1 MKKRHSPY
9 LTHEVWQ
16 VIGGGLLLV
25 AGLLTERLGA
35 PSPAVLAVY
44 LVALAVSGCTVWL
57 DALRGI
63 LRRDLLDEKFL
74 MTLAS
79 VGAFVIGSYA
89 EGVAV
94 MLFFLA
100 GEYFEHQAV
109 QRSRKSIRGLMDL
122 RPDRAIR
129 LSACGEEEIDADDL
143 APGESVVFRPGD
155 RVPVDCTVLDGTAL
169 IDAAALT
176 GEAVPVEVSPGSTL
190 ASGTVCQNG
199 RLIAR
204 VDHIADESAASRVLS
219 LVEEAN
225 EAKSRQEN
233 FITRFARVYT
243 PAVVLAAILL
253 GVGVPL
259 LLLATGNAPAWTD
272 WLHRA
277 LTFLV
282 VSCPCALV
290 ISVPLSFFGGI
301 GGAAS
306 EGILFKGGNRMNA
319 LSHVKTVCCD
329 KTGTLT
335 EGKFEVRDVVV
346 SGEIGRDELLSLA
359 ASAEHDST
367 HPIAAAIRA
376 LAPDAP
382 VPASVE
388 ERAGKGIVAEV
399 EGRKVLVGTR
409 KLLSDEGVFVPDGIT
424 GSVFVA
430 CDGRWI
436 GCFTVGD
443 ALREESRET
452 VERLRRLG
460 VKRIGMLTGDVPEN
474 AQPVS
479 DALSLDFVRASLLP
493 DGKYAAVEE
502 LIAEKQ
508 GDVLYVGDGINDA
521 PVIALADIG
530 VAMGG
535 VGSDAAI
542 EAADLVIM
550 SDKLDRLPK
559 AIRIARRTVSIARQ
573 NIVFALSVKLAILV
587 LSAVGINTSM
597 WLAVFADVGVA
608 VIAILN
614 AMRALRVKKL

>member
-1 MKKRHSPY
+1 MKKRLSPY

-16 VIGGGLLLV
+16 VIAGGLLLV

-44 LVALAVSGCTVWL
+44 LIALAVSGCTVWL

-79 VGAFVIGSYA
+79 VGAFIIGSYA

-109 QRSRKSIRGLMDL
+109 ARSRKSIRGLMDL

-129 LSACGEEEIDADDL
+129 YMDGGEEEIDADDL
-143 APGESVVFRPGD
+143 ATGERVVIRPGD

-176 GEAVPVEVSPGSTL
+176 GESIPVEVRPGSTL
-190 ASGTVCQNG
+190 ASGTVCRNG

-204 VDHIADESAASRVLS
+204 VDRVADESAASRVLS

-233 FITRFARVYT
+233 FITRFSRVYT

-259 LLLATGNAPAWTD
+259 ILLATGNAPAWTD

-335 EGKFEVRDVVV
+335 EGKFEVRDVVAAE
-346 SGEIGRDELLSLA
+346 GIGRDELLSLA

-382 VPASVE
+382 APASVE

-430 CDGRWI
+430 CDGSWI

-443 ALREESRET
+443 ALREESRDA

-460 VKRIGMLTGDVPEN
+460 VKRIGMLTGDVSEN
-474 AQPVS
+474 AQPVG
-479 DALSLDFVRASLLP
+479 DALSLDFVSASLLP

-508 GDVLYVGDGINDA
+508 GSVLYVGDGINDA

-573 NIVFALSVKLAILV
+573 NIVFALSVKLAILI
-587 LSAVGINTSM
+587 LSATGINTSM

>member
-1 MKKRHSPY
+1 MKKRVSPY
-9 LTHEVWQ
+9 WTHEVWQ
-16 VIGGGLLLV
+16 VIAGGLLLV
-25 AGLLTERLGA
+25 AGLLSEHLGA
-35 PSPAVLAVY
+35 PPAAVLAVY
-44 LVALAVSGCTVWL
+44 LVALAVTGCTVWR

-74 MTLAS
+74 MTVAS
-79 VGAFVIGSYA
+79 VGAFIIGSYA

-109 QRSRKSIRGLMDL
+109 ARSRKSIRGLMDL

-129 LSACGEEEIDADDL
+129 LTDGEEEEIDADDL
-143 APGESVVFRPGD
+143 AVGETVVIRPGD
-155 RVPVDCTVLDGTAL
+155 RVPVDCTVVDGRAL

-176 GEAVPVEVSPGSTL
+176 GESVPVEVTPGSAL
-190 ASGTVCQNG
+190 ASGTVCRNG
-199 RLIAR
+199 RLVAR
-204 VDHIADESAASRVLS
+204 VDRVADESAASRVLS

-233 FITRFARVYT
+233 FITRFSRFYT
-243 PAVVLAAILL
+243 PSVVLAAVLI

-259 LLLATGNAPAWTD
+259 ILLAAGNAPGWTD

-335 EGKFEVRDVVV
+335 EGRFEVREVLTAD
-346 SGEIGRDELLSLA
+346 GIDREELITLA
-359 ASAEHDST
+359 ASAERDST
-367 HPIAAAIRA
+367 HPIAAAIRS
-376 LAPDAP
+376 LAPEAQTP
-382 VPASVE
+382 TSVE
-388 ERAGKGIVAEV
+388 ERAGRGIVADV
-399 EGRKVLVGTR
+399 AGRRVLVGTR
-409 KLLSDEGVFVPDGIT
+409 KLLSEEGVFVPGDAT

-430 CDGRWI
+430 RDGAWI

-443 ALREESRET
+443 AVRTESRDT
-452 VERLRRLG
+452 VEKLRRLG
-460 VKRIGMLTGDVPEN
+460 VKRIGMLTGDVEEN
-474 AQPVS
+474 AQPVADS
-479 DALSLDFVRASLLP
+479 LSLDFVKASLLP
-493 DGKYAAVEE
+493 DGKYEAVEE

-508 GDVLYVGDGINDA
+508 GSVLYVGDGINDA

-559 AIRIARRTVSIARQ
+559 AIRIARRTVAIARQ
-573 NIVFALSVKLAILV
+573 NIIFALTVKLAILI
-587 LSAVGINTSM
+587 LSATGINTSM

>member
-1 MKKRHSPY
+1 MKKRPSPF

-16 VIGGGLLLV
+16 VIAGGLLLV
-25 AGLLTERLGA
+25 AGLLSEHLGA
-35 PSPAVLAVY
+35 PPAAVLAVY
-44 LVALAVSGCTVWL
+44 LVALAVSGCTVWR

-74 MTLAS
+74 MTVAS
-79 VGAFVIGSYA
+79 VGAFIIGSYA

-109 QRSRKSIRGLMDL
+109 ARSRKSIRGLMDL

-129 LSACGEEEIDADDL
+129 LTDGVEEEIDADDL
-143 APGESVVFRPGD
+143 AIGETVVIRPGD
-155 RVPVDCTVLDGTAL
+155 RVPVDCTVLDGSGL

-176 GEAVPVEVSPGSTL
+176 GESIPVEVDPGSTL
-190 ASGTVCQNG
+190 ASGTVSLNG
-199 RLIAR
+199 RLTAR
-204 VDHIADESAASRVLS
+204 VDRVADESAASRVLS

-233 FITRFARVYT
+233 FITRFSRFYT
-243 PAVVLAAILL
+243 PSVVLAAILI

-259 LLLATGNAPAWTD
+259 ILLAEGNAPGWTD

-335 EGKFEVRDVVV
+335 EGKFEVRNVETADGVD
-346 SGEIGRDELLSLA
+346 RDELTALA

-367 HPIAAAIRA
+367 HPIAAAIRT

-382 VPASVE
+382 PPTSVE
-388 ERAGKGIVAEV
+388 ERAGRGIVATVGES
-399 EGRKVLVGTR
+399 RVLVGTR
-409 KLLSDEGVFVPDGIT
+409 KLLSEEGVSVPDGTI

-430 CDGRWI
+430 RDGEWI

-443 ALREESRET
+443 ALRDESRDA

-460 VKRIGMLTGDVPEN
+460 VKRIGMLTGDVGEN
-474 AQPVS
+474 AEPVA
-479 DALSLDFVRASLLP
+479 DALSLDFVKASLLP
-493 DGKYAAVEE
+493 DGKYKAVEE

-559 AIRIARRTVSIARQ
+559 AIRIARRTVAIARQ
-573 NIVFALSVKLAILV
+573 NIVFALTVKLAILI
-587 LSAVGINTSM
+587 LSATGINTSM

>member
-1 MKKRHSPY
+1 MKKRLSPY

-16 VIGGGLLLV
+16 VIAGGLLLV

-44 LVALAVSGCTVWL
+44 LIALAVSGCAVWL
-57 DALRGI
+57 DALRVM
-63 LRRDLLDEKFL
+63 LRPDLLDEKFL
-74 MTLAS
+74 LTPAS
-79 VGAFVIGSYA
+79 VGAFIIGSYA
-89 EGVAV
+89 EGVAG
-94 MLFFLA
+94 MLVFPA

-109 QRSRKSIRGLMDL
+109 ARSRKSIRGLMDL

-129 LSACGEEEIDADDL
+129 YTDGGEEEIDADDL
-143 APGESVVFRPGD
+143 ATGERVVIRPGD

-176 GEAVPVEVSPGSTL
+176 GESIPVEVRPGSTL
-190 ASGTVCQNG
+190 ASGTVCRNG

-204 VDHIADESAASRVLS
+204 VDRVADESAASRVLS

-233 FITRFARVYT
+233 FITRFSRVYT

-259 LLLATGNAPAWTD
+259 ILLATGNAPAWTD

-335 EGKFEVRDVVV
+335 EGKFEVRDVVAAE
-346 SGEIGRDELLSLA
+346 GIGRDKLLSLA

-443 ALREESRET
+443 ALREESRDA

-474 AQPVS
+474 AQPVG
-479 DALSLDFVRASLLP
+479 DALSLDFVSASLLP

-508 GDVLYVGDGINDA
+508 GSVLYVGDGINDA

-573 NIVFALSVKLAILV
+573 NIVFALSVKLAILI
-587 LSAVGINTSM
+587 LSATGINTSM

>member
-1 MKKRHSPY
+1 MKKRLSPY

-16 VIGGGLLLV
+16 VLGGGALLLSGV
-25 AGLLTERLGA
+25 LSERFGA
-35 PSPAVLAVY
+35 PYPAVLSLY

-57 DALRGI
+57 DAVKGI

-74 MTLAS
+74 MTVAS
-79 VGAFVIGSYA
+79 VGAFIIGSKA

-109 QRSRKSIRGLMDL
+109 ARSRKSIRGLMDL

-129 LSACGEEEIDADDL
+129 LADGAEEEIDADDL
-143 APGESVVFRPGD
+143 AIGETVVIRPGD
-155 RVPVDCTVLDGTAL
+155 RVPIDCTVVDGSGL

-176 GEAVPVEVSPGSTL
+176 GESIPVEVNPGSSL
-190 ASGTVCQNG
+190 ASGTVSLNG
-199 RLIAR
+199 RLTAR
-204 VDHIADESAASRVLS
+204 VDRVADESAASRVLS

-233 FITRFARVYT
+233 FITRFSRFYT
-243 PAVVLAAILL
+243 PSVVLAAILI

-259 LLLATGNAPAWTD
+259 ILLAAGNAPGWTD

-335 EGKFEVRDVVV
+335 EGKFEVRNVETADGVD
-346 SGEIGRDELLSLA
+346 RDELIKLA

-367 HPIAAAIRA
+367 HPIAAAIRT

-382 VPASVE
+382 PPTSVE
-388 ERAGKGIVAEV
+388 ERAGRGIVATVGES
-399 EGRKVLVGTR
+399 RVLVGTR
-409 KLLSDEGVFVPDGIT
+409 KLLSEEGVSVPDGT
-424 GSVFVA
+424 NGSVFVA
-430 CDGRWI
+430 RDGEWI

-443 ALREESRET
+443 ALRDESRDA

-460 VKRIGMLTGDVPEN
+460 VKRIGMLTGDVGEN
-474 AQPVS
+474 AEPVAE
-479 DALSLDFVRASLLP
+479 ALSLDFVKASLLP

-559 AIRIARRTVSIARQ
+559 AIRIARRTVAIARQ
-573 NIVFALSVKLAILV
+573 NIVFALTVKLAILI
-587 LSAVGINTSM
+587 LSATGINTSM

>member
-1 MKKRHSPY
+1 MKKRLAPY

-16 VIGGGLLLV
+16 VLSGGTLLL
-25 AGLLTERLGA
+25 AGILAGRFGA
-35 PSPAVLAVY
+35 PSAAVLAVY
-44 LVALAVSGCTVWL
+44 LAALVVSGCTVWL

-74 MTLAS
+74 MTVAS

-109 QRSRKSIRGLMDL
+109 ARSRKSIRSLMDV

-129 LSACGEEEIDADDL
+129 LSGEDEEEIAADDL
-143 APGESVVFRPGD
+143 SVGETVVIRPGD
-155 RVPVDCTVLDGTAL
+155 RVPADCTVLDGTAL

-176 GEAVPVEVSPGSTL
+176 GESIPVEVGPGSAL
-190 ASGTVCQNG
+190 ASGTVCLNG

-204 VDHIADESAASRVLS
+204 VERAADESAASRVLS
-219 LVEEAN
+219 LVEDAN

-233 FITRFARVYT
+233 FITRFSRVYT
-243 PAVVLAAILL
+243 PAVVLAAVLI

-259 LLLATGNAPAWTD
+259 ILLWTGRAPGWTD

-319 LSHVKTVCCD
+319 LSRVKTVCCD

-335 EGKFEVRDVVV
+335 EGKFEVR
-346 SGEIGRDELLSLA
+346 EITPADGVTRDELIALA
-359 ASAEHDST
+359 ASAEHSST

-382 VPASVE
+382 APISVE
-388 ERAGKGIVAEV
+388 ERAGRGIVAFTS
-399 EGRKVLVGTR
+399 GCRVLAGTR
-409 KLLSDEGVFVPDGIT
+409 KLLYEEGVFVPDTAT

-430 CDGRWI
+430 KDEKWI
-436 GCFTVGD
+436 GSFTVGD
-443 ALREESRET
+443 ALRKESRNT
-452 VERLRRLG
+452 VARLRRLG
-460 VKRIGMLTGDVPEN
+460 VRRIGMLTGDTPEN
-474 AQPVS
+474 AAPVAES
-479 DALSLDFVRASLLP
+479 LSLDFVRSALLP
-493 DGKYAAVEE
+493 DGKYDAVRA
-502 LIAEKQ
+502 LIDQKS
-508 GDVLYVGDGINDA
+508 GTVLYVGDGINDA
-521 PVIALADIG
+521 PVIALADVG

-573 NIVFALSVKLAILV
+573 NIVFALTVKLAILV
-587 LSAVGINTSM
+587 LSATGINSSM

-608 VIAILN
+608 VLAILN
-614 AMRALRVKKL
+614 AMRALRVKRL

>member
-1 MKKRHSPY
+1 MKKRVSPY
-9 LTHEVWQ
+9 WTHEVWQ
-16 VIGGGLLLV
+16 VIAGGLLLV
-25 AGLLTERLGA
+25 AGLLSERLGA
-35 PSPAVLAVY
+35 PPAAVLAVY
-44 LVALAVSGCTVWL
+44 LVALAVSGCTVWR

-74 MTLAS
+74 MTVAS
-79 VGAFVIGSYA
+79 VGAFIIGSYA

-109 QRSRKSIRGLMDL
+109 ARSRKSIRGLMDL

-129 LSACGEEEIDADDL
+129 LTDGDEEEIDADDL
-143 APGESVVFRPGD
+143 AVGETVVICPGD
-155 RVPVDCTVLDGTAL
+155 RVPVDCTVVDGRAL

-176 GEAVPVEVSPGSTL
+176 GESVPVEVTPGSAL
-190 ASGTVCQNG
+190 ASGTVCRNG
-199 RLIAR
+199 RLVAR
-204 VDHIADESAASRVLS
+204 VDRVADESAASRVLS

-233 FITRFARVYT
+233 FITRFSRFYT
-243 PAVVLAAILL
+243 PSVVLAAVLI

-259 LLLATGNAPAWTD
+259 ILMACGNAPGWTD

-335 EGKFEVRDVVV
+335 EGKFEVREVLTAD
-346 SGEIGRDELLSLA
+346 GIDREELITLA
-359 ASAEHDST
+359 ASAERDST
-367 HPIAAAIRA
+367 HPIAAAIRS
-376 LAPDAP
+376 LAPEAQTP
-382 VPASVE
+382 TSVE
-388 ERAGKGIVAEV
+388 ERAGRGIVADV
-399 EGRKVLVGTR
+399 AGRRVLVGTR
-409 KLLSDEGVFVPDGIT
+409 KLLSEEGVFVPGDAT

-430 CDGRWI
+430 RDGAWI

-443 ALREESRET
+443 AVRTESSDT
-452 VERLRRLG
+452 VEKLRRLG
-460 VKRIGMLTGDVPEN
+460 VKRIGMLTGDVEEN
-474 AQPVS
+474 AQPVADS
-479 DALSLDFVRASLLP
+479 LSLDFVKASLLP
-493 DGKYAAVEE
+493 DGKYEAVEE

-508 GDVLYVGDGINDA
+508 GSVLYVGDGINDA

-542 EAADLVIM
+542 EAADLVII

-559 AIRIARRTVSIARQ
+559 AIRIARRTVAIARQ
-573 NIVFALSVKLAILV
+573 NIIFALTVKLAILI
-587 LSAVGINTSM
+587 LSATGINTSM

>member
-1 MKKRHSPY
+1 MKKRVSPY
-9 LTHEVWQ
+9 WTHEVWQ
-16 VIGGGLLLV
+16 VIAGGLMLV
-25 AGLLTERLGA
+25 AGLLSERLGA
-35 PSPAVLAVY
+35 PPAAVLAVY
-44 LVALAVSGCTVWL
+44 LVALAVSGCTVWR

-74 MTLAS
+74 MTVAS
-79 VGAFVIGSYA
+79 VGAFIIGSYA

-109 QRSRKSIRGLMDL
+109 ARSRKSIRGLMDL

-129 LSACGEEEIDADDL
+129 LTDGEEEEIDADDL
-143 APGESVVFRPGD
+143 AVGETVVIRPGD
-155 RVPVDCTVLDGTAL
+155 RVPVDCTVVDGRAL

-176 GEAVPVEVSPGSTL
+176 GESVPVEVTPGSAL
-190 ASGTVCQNG
+190 ASGTVCRNG
-199 RLIAR
+199 RLVAR
-204 VDHIADESAASRVLS
+204 VDRVADESAASRVLS

-233 FITRFARVYT
+233 FITRFSRFYT
-243 PAVVLAAILL
+243 PSVVLAAVLI

-259 LLLATGNAPAWTD
+259 ILLACGNAPGWTD

-335 EGKFEVRDVVV
+335 EGKFEVREVLTAD
-346 SGEIGRDELLSLA
+346 GIDREELITLA
-359 ASAEHDST
+359 ASAERDST
-367 HPIAAAIRA
+367 HPIAAAIRS
-376 LAPDAP
+376 LAPEAQTP
-382 VPASVE
+382 TSVE
-388 ERAGKGIVAEV
+388 ERAGRGIVADV
-399 EGRKVLVGTR
+399 AGRRVLVGTR
-409 KLLSDEGVFVPDGIT
+409 KLLSEEGVFVPGDAT

-430 CDGRWI
+430 RDGAWI

-443 ALREESRET
+443 AVRTESRDT
-452 VERLRRLG
+452 VEKLRRLG
-460 VKRIGMLTGDVPEN
+460 VKRIGMLTGDVEEN
-474 AQPVS
+474 AQPVADS
-479 DALSLDFVRASLLP
+479 LSLDFVKASLLP
-493 DGKYAAVEE
+493 DGKYEAVEE

-508 GDVLYVGDGINDA
+508 GSILYVGDGINDA

-559 AIRIARRTVSIARQ
+559 AIRIARRTVAIARQ
-573 NIVFALSVKLAILV
+573 NIIFALTVKLAILI
-587 LSAVGINTSM
+587 LSATGINTSM

>member
-1 MKKRHSPY
+1 MKKRLSPY

-16 VIGGGLLLV
+16 VIAGGLLLV
-25 AGLLTERLGA
+25 AGILSEHLGA
-35 PSPAVLAVY
+35 PPAAVLAVY
-44 LVALAVSGCTVWL
+44 LVALAVSGCTVWR

-109 QRSRKSIRGLMDL
+109 ARSRKSIRGLMDL

-129 LSACGEEEIDADDL
+129 LSLGGEEEIDADDL
-143 APGESVVFRPGD
+143 SVGETVVIRPGD
-155 RVPVDCTVLDGTAL
+155 RVPVDCTVLEGSAL

-176 GEAVPVEVSPGSTL
+176 GESVPVAANPGSAL
-190 ASGTVCQNG
+190 ASGTVCRNG

-204 VDHIADESAASRVLS
+204 VDRVADESAASRVLS

-233 FITRFARVYT
+233 FITRFSRVYT
-243 PAVVLAAILL
+243 PAVVLAAVLI

-259 LLLATGNAPAWTD
+259 VFLATGNSPDWTD

-335 EGKFEVRDVVV
+335 EGKFEVRDVLCAD
-346 SGEIGRDELLSLA
+346 GTDRDELIALA

-367 HPIAAAIRA
+367 HPIAAAIRS

-382 VPASVE
+382 APTSVE
-388 ERAGKGIVAEV
+388 ERAGRGIVADV
-399 EGRKVLVGTR
+399 GGRRILVGTR
-409 KLLSDEGVFVPDGIT
+409 KLLSEEGVFAPDDAT

-430 CDGRWI
+430 RDGAWI

-443 ALREESRET
+443 ALRNESRDT

-460 VKRIGMLTGDVPEN
+460 VKRIGMLTGDVQAN
-474 AQPVS
+474 AEPVA
-479 DALSLDFVRASLLP
+479 DALSLDFVKSSLLP

-502 LIAEKQ
+502 LIARKQ
-508 GDVLYVGDGINDA
+508 GSVLYVGDGINDA

-559 AIRIARRTVSIARQ
+559 AIRIARRTVAIARQ
-573 NIVFALSVKLAILV
+573 NIIFALSVKLAILI
-587 LSAVGINTSM
+587 LSATGINTSM

>member
-1 MKKRHSPY
+1 MKKRPSLRLPR
-9 LTHEVWQ
+9 EVWQ
-16 VIGGGLLLV
+16 IIAGGLLLL
-25 AGLLTERLGA
+25 AGVLTEHLGA
-35 PSPAVLAVY
+35 PGPAVLAVY
-44 LVALAVSGCTVWL
+44 LVALAVAGCTVWL

-74 MTLAS
+74 MTIAS
-79 VGAFVIGSYA
+79 VGAFVLGNYA

-100 GEYFEHQAV
+100 GEYFEHRAV
-109 QRSRKSIRGLMDL
+109 ARSRKSIRGLMDL

-129 LSACGEEEIDADDL
+129 FSGDTEEEIDADDL
-143 APGESVVFRPGD
+143 EIGETVVIRPGD
-155 RVPVDCTVLDGTAL
+155 RVPVDCTVLDGRAL
-169 IDAAALT
+169 IDVSALT
-176 GEAVPVEVSPGSTL
+176 GESVPIEAAPGSSL

-204 VDHIADESAASRVLS
+204 VERVADESAASRVLS
-219 LVEEAN
+219 LVEDAN

-233 FITRFARVYT
+233 FITRFSRVYT
-243 PAVVLAAILL
+243 PSVVLAAILL

-259 LLLATGNAPAWTD
+259 ILLWTGNAPGWTD

-319 LSHVKTVCCD
+319 LSRVKTVCCD

-335 EGKFEVRDVVV
+335 EGKFEVRAIAPAD
-346 SGEIGRDELLSLA
+346 GITGDYLIARA
-359 ASAEHDST
+359 ASAERNST
-367 HPIAAAIRA
+367 HPIAAAIHA

-382 VPASVE
+382 SPTSVE
-388 ERAGKGIVAEV
+388 ERAGRGIVAEV
-399 EGRKVLVGTR
+399 DGHRVLVGSK
-409 KLLSDEGVFVPDGIT
+409 KLLSEEGVFVPDGAN

-430 CDGRWI
+430 EDGDWI
-436 GCFTVGD
+436 GCITVGD
-443 ALREESRET
+443 AVRAESSDT
-452 VERLRRLG
+452 VARLRRLG
-460 VKRIGMLTGDVPEN
+460 VRRIGMLTGDAEEN
-474 AQPVS
+474 AAPVAK
-479 DALSLDFVRASLLP
+479 ALSLDFVRASLLP
-493 DGKYAAVEE
+493 DGKYEAVEE
-502 LIAEKQ
+502 LIGEKN
-508 GDVLYVGDGINDA
+508 GSVLYVGDGINDA

-573 NIVFALSVKLAILV
+573 NIVFALVVKLAILI
-587 LSAVGINTSM
+587 LSATGINTSM

-614 AMRALRVKKL
+614 ALRALRVKKL

>member
-1 MKKRHSPY
+1 MKKRLSPY
-9 LTHEVWQ
+9 LTYEVWQ
-16 VIGGGLLLV
+16 VLGGGALLL
-25 AGLLTERLGA
+25 AGVLSERLGA
-35 PSPAVLAVY
+35 PPAAVLAVY
-44 LVALAVSGCTVWL
+44 LVALAVSGCTVWR

-74 MTLAS
+74 MTVAS
-79 VGAFVIGSYA
+79 VGAFIIGSYA

-109 QRSRKSIRGLMDL
+109 ARSRKSIRGLMDL

-129 LSACGEEEIDADDL
+129 LTDGEEEEIDADDL
-143 APGESVVFRPGD
+143 AVGETVVIRPGD
-155 RVPVDCTVLDGTAL
+155 RVPVDCTVVDGRAL

-176 GEAVPVEVSPGSTL
+176 GESVPVEVTPGSAL
-190 ASGTVCQNG
+190 ASGTVCRNG
-199 RLIAR
+199 RLVAR
-204 VDHIADESAASRVLS
+204 VDRVADESAASRVLS

-233 FITRFARVYT
+233 FITRFSRFYT
-243 PAVVLAAILL
+243 PSVVLAAVLI

-259 LLLATGNAPAWTD
+259 ILLACGNAPGWTD

-319 LSHVKTVCCD
+319 LSHVKTICCD

-335 EGKFEVRDVVV
+335 EGKFEVREVLTADGIDREEV
-346 SGEIGRDELLSLA
+346 ITLA
-359 ASAEHDST
+359 ASAERDST
-367 HPIAAAIRA
+367 HPIAAAIRS
-376 LAPDAP
+376 LAPEAQTP
-382 VPASVE
+382 TSVE
-388 ERAGKGIVAEV
+388 ERAGRGIVADV
-399 EGRKVLVGTR
+399 AGRRVFVGTR
-409 KLLSDEGVFVPDGIT
+409 KLLSEEGVFVPGDAT

-430 CDGRWI
+430 RDGAWI

-443 ALREESRET
+443 AVRTESRDT
-452 VERLRRLG
+452 VEKLRRLG
-460 VKRIGMLTGDVPEN
+460 VKRIGMLTGDVEEN
-474 AQPVS
+474 AQPVADS
-479 DALSLDFVRASLLP
+479 LSLDFVKASLLP
-493 DGKYAAVEE
+493 DGKYEAVEE

-508 GDVLYVGDGINDA
+508 GSVLYVGDGINDA

-542 EAADLVIM
+542 EAADLVII

-559 AIRIARRTVSIARQ
+559 AIRIARRTVAIARQ
-573 NIVFALSVKLAILV
+573 NIIFALTVKLAILI
-587 LSAVGINTSM
+587 LSATGINTSM

>member
-1 MKKRHSPY
+1 MKKRVSPY
-9 LTHEVWQ
+9 WTHEVWQ
-16 VIGGGLLLV
+16 VIAGGLMLV
-25 AGLLTERLGA
+25 AGLLSERLGA
-35 PSPAVLAVY
+35 PPAAVLAVY
-44 LVALAVSGCTVWL
+44 LVALAVSGCTVWR

-74 MTLAS
+74 MTVAS
-79 VGAFVIGSYA
+79 VGAFIIGSYA

-109 QRSRKSIRGLMDL
+109 ARSRKSIRGLMDL

-129 LSACGEEEIDADDL
+129 LTDGEEEEIDADDL
-143 APGESVVFRPGD
+143 AVGETVVIRPGD
-155 RVPVDCTVLDGTAL
+155 RVPVDCTVVDGRAL

-176 GEAVPVEVSPGSTL
+176 GESVPVEVTPGSAL
-190 ASGTVCQNG
+190 ASGTVCRNG
-199 RLIAR
+199 RLVAR
-204 VDHIADESAASRVLS
+204 VDRVADESAASRVLS

-233 FITRFARVYT
+233 FITRFSRFYT
-243 PAVVLAAILL
+243 PSVVLAAVLI

-259 LLLATGNAPAWTD
+259 ILMACGNAPGWTD

-335 EGKFEVRDVVV
+335 EGKFEVREVLTAD
-346 SGEIGRDELLSLA
+346 GIDREELITLA
-359 ASAEHDST
+359 ASAERDST
-367 HPIAAAIRA
+367 HPIAAAIRS
-376 LAPDAP
+376 LAPEAQTP
-382 VPASVE
+382 TSAE
-388 ERAGKGIVAEV
+388 ERAGRGIVADV
-399 EGRKVLVGTR
+399 AGRRVLVGTR
-409 KLLSDEGVFVPDGIT
+409 KLLSEEGVFVPDYAT

-430 CDGRWI
+430 HDGAWI

-443 ALREESRET
+443 AVRTESRDT
-452 VERLRRLG
+452 VEKLRRLG
-460 VKRIGMLTGDVPEN
+460 VKRIGMLTGDVEEN

-479 DALSLDFVRASLLP
+479 DSLSLDFVKASLLP
-493 DGKYAAVEE
+493 DGKYEAVEE

-508 GDVLYVGDGINDA
+508 GSVLYVGDGINDA

-559 AIRIARRTVSIARQ
+559 AIRIARRTVAIARQ
-573 NIVFALSVKLAILV
+573 NIIFALTVKLAILI
-587 LSAVGINTSM
+587 LSATGINTSM

>member
-1 MKKRHSPY
+1 MCR
-9 LTHEVWQ
+9 
-16 VIGGGLLLV
+16 
-25 AGLLTERLGA
+25 
-35 PSPAVLAVY
+35 
-44 LVALAVSGCTVWL
+44 
-57 DALRGI
+57 
-63 LRRDLLDEKFL
+63 
-74 MTLAS
+74 
-79 VGAFVIGSYA
+79 
-89 EGVAV
+89 
-94 MLFFLA
+94 
-100 GEYFEHQAV
+100 
-109 QRSRKSIRGLMDL
+109 
-122 RPDRAIR
+122 
-129 LSACGEEEIDADDL
+129 
-143 APGESVVFRPGD
+143 
-155 RVPVDCTVLDGTAL
+155 
-169 IDAAALT
+169 
-176 GEAVPVEVSPGSTL
+176 
-190 ASGTVCQNG
+190 NG
-199 RLIAR
+199 RLVAR
-204 VDHIADESAASRVLS
+204 VDRVADESAASRVLS

-233 FITRFARVYT
+233 FITRFSRFYT
-243 PAVVLAAILL
+243 PSVVLAAVLI

-259 LLLATGNAPAWTD
+259 ILMACGNAPGWTD

-335 EGKFEVRDVVV
+335 EGKFEVREVLTAD
-346 SGEIGRDELLSLA
+346 GIDREELITLA
-359 ASAEHDST
+359 ASAERDST
-367 HPIAAAIRA
+367 HPIAAAIRS
-376 LAPDAP
+376 LAPEAQTP
-382 VPASVE
+382 TSVE
-388 ERAGKGIVAEV
+388 ERAGRGIVADV
-399 EGRKVLVGTR
+399 AGRRVLVGTR
-409 KLLSDEGVFVPDGIT
+409 KLLSEEGVFVPGDAT

-430 CDGRWI
+430 RDGAWI

-443 ALREESRET
+443 AVRTESSDT
-452 VERLRRLG
+452 VEKLRRLG
-460 VKRIGMLTGDVPEN
+460 VKRIGMLTGDVEEN
-474 AQPVS
+474 AQPVADS
-479 DALSLDFVRASLLP
+479 LSLDFVKASLLP
-493 DGKYAAVEE
+493 DGKYEAVEE

-508 GDVLYVGDGINDA
+508 GSVLYVGDGINDA

-542 EAADLVIM
+542 EAADLVII

-559 AIRIARRTVSIARQ
+559 AIRIARRTVAIARQ
-573 NIVFALSVKLAILV
+573 NIIFALTVKLAILI
-587 LSAVGINTSM
+587 LSATGINTSM

>member
-1 MKKRHSPY
+1 MKKRHSLR

-16 VIGGGLLLV
+16 VLAGGVLLG
-25 AGLLTERLGA
+25 AGILSEHLGA
-35 PSPAVLAVY
+35 PAPAVLAVY

-74 MTLAS
+74 MTVAS
-79 VGAFVIGSYA
+79 VGAFIIGSYA

-109 QRSRKSIRGLMDL
+109 ARSRKSIRGLMDL
-122 RPDRAIR
+122 CPDRAIR
-129 LSACGEEEIDADDL
+129 LSGEIEEEIDADDL
-143 APGESVVFRPGD
+143 SAGDRIVIRPGD
-155 RVPVDCTVLDGTAL
+155 RVPADCTVLDGTAL
-169 IDAAALT
+169 IDVASLT
-176 GEAVPVEVSPGSTL
+176 GEPLPVEASPGSSL
-190 ASGTVCQNG
+190 SSGTVCQNG

-204 VDHIADESAASRVLS
+204 VDRPAETSAAARVLS
-219 LVEEAN
+219 LVEDAN

-233 FITRFARVYT
+233 FITRFSRVYT
-243 PAVVLAAILL
+243 PSVVLAAVLL

-259 LLLATGNAPAWTD
+259 ILLWSGHAPGWTD

-319 LSHVKTVCCD
+319 LSRVKTVCCD

-335 EGKFEVRDVVV
+335 EGKFEVREVTPAAGID
-346 SGEIGRDELLSLA
+346 RDHLVAVA
-359 ASAEHDST
+359 ASAERNST

-382 VPASVE
+382 SPASVE
-388 ERAGKGIVAEV
+388 ERAGRGIVADVDGRRVLAGSKKLLLE
-399 EGRKVLVGTR
+399 EGVLV
-409 KLLSDEGVFVPDGIT
+409 PDDAV

-430 CDGRWI
+430 EDGKWI

-443 ALREESRET
+443 AIRPESRDT
-452 VERLRRLG
+452 VERLRKLG
-460 VKRIGMLTGDVPEN
+460 VKRVGMLTGDAPEN
-474 AQPVS
+474 AKPVAE
-479 DALSLDFVRASLLP
+479 ALSLDFARASLLP
-493 DGKYAAVEE
+493 DDKYQAVGD
-502 LIAEKQ
+502 LIAEKN
-508 GDVLYVGDGINDA
+508 GAVLYVGDGINDA

-542 EAADLVIM
+542 EAADLVVM

-559 AIRIARRTVSIARQ
+559 AIRIARRTVAIARQ
-573 NIVFALSVKLAILV
+573 NIVFALAVKLAILV
-587 LSAVGINTSM
+587 LSATGINSSM

-608 VIAILN
+608 VLAILN

>member
-1 MKKRHSPY
+1 MKKRLSPY

-16 VIGGGLLLV
+16 VLFGGALLLLGV
-25 AGLLTERLGA
+25 LLERFEA
-35 PSPAVLAVY
+35 PAPAVLSVF
-44 LVALAVSGCTVWL
+44 LVALFVSGCTVWL
-57 DALRGI
+57 SAARGI

-74 MTLAS
+74 MTVAS

-100 GEYFEHQAV
+100 GEYFEHRAV
-109 QRSRKSIRGLMDL
+109 ARSRKSIRSLMDV

-129 LSACGEEEIDADDL
+129 LSGEREEEIDADDL
-143 APGESVVFRPGD
+143 SVGEIIVIRPGD
-155 RVPVDCTVLDGTAL
+155 RVPVDCTVLDGVAL
-169 IDAAALT
+169 IDASALT
-176 GEAVPVEVSPGSTL
+176 GESIPVEVGAGSSL
-190 ASGTVCQNG
+190 SSGTVCRNS
-199 RLIAR
+199 RLVAR
-204 VDHIADESAASRVLS
+204 VDRVADESAASRVLA
-219 LVEEAN
+219 LVEDAN
-225 EAKSRQEN
+225 DAKSRQEN

-243 PAVVLAAILL
+243 PAVVLAALL
-253 GVGVPL
+253 IGIGVPL
-259 LLLATGNAPAWTD
+259 ILFATGNEPGWTD

-335 EGKFEVRDVVV
+335 EGRFEVRNITSADGVD
-346 SGEIGRDELLSLA
+346 RAELLSLA
-359 ASAEHDST
+359 ASAERNST
-367 HPIAAAIRA
+367 HPIAAAIRQ

-382 VPASVE
+382 APTAVG
-388 ERAGKGIVAEV
+388 ERAGRGIVADV
-399 EGRKVLVGTR
+399 NGRRVLVGSR
-409 KLLSDEGVFVPDGIT
+409 KLLDEEGVLTPDGVT

-430 CDGRWI
+430 CDGKWI

-443 ALREESRET
+443 ALRAESPDT
-452 VERLRRLG
+452 VARLRRLG

-474 AQPVS
+474 AAPVS
-479 DALSLDFVRASLLP
+479 SALSLDFVRASLLP
-493 DGKYAAVEE
+493 DGKYEAVKE
-502 LIAEKQ
+502 LIDEKN
-508 GDVLYVGDGINDA
+508 GAVLYVGDGINDA

-573 NIVFALSVKLAILV
+573 NIVFALTVKLAILI
-587 LSAVGINTSM
+587 LSATGINTSM

-614 AMRALRVKKL
+614 AMRALRVKRL